1 MNTNTNPLPRW
12 VPWAAAVVIFAGF
25 GALEALDARTELL
38 IAQADAQAAQAVA
51 QVALQYGIE
60 CTPAPAVIAQ
70 VQQ

>member
-1 MNTNTNPLPRW
+1 MNDNTNPLPRW

-25 GALEALDARTELL
+25 GALEALDAHTERL

-51 QVALQYGIE
+51 QVARQYGIE
-60 CTPAPAVIAQ
+60 CNPAPAVIAQ